1 MLAGDEAFVL
11 PKVVAGLAEL
21 DVEVA
26 LAISAA
32 DQAKLGTLPGNVRLA
47 TNVPLHLFMPTC
59 DAIVNQGGTSSLLT
73 AACHGLPQV
82 LIPQTADNPFN
93 AANFAAGGASVTLD
107 PADAGPAEIAA
118 AVTRVLTEESPR
130 AAAGKLR
137 AEIES
142 AATPAEIVRTLEDLA

>member
-82 LIPQTADNPFN
+82 LIRRPPTTRSTPPTSRPVAR
-93 AANFAAGGASVTLD
+93 ASRS
-107 PADAGPAEIAA
+107 
-118 AVTRVLTEESPR
+118 TRP
-130 AAAGKLR
+130 
-137 AEIES
+137 
-142 AATPAEIVRTLEDLA
+142 TPDRRRSRRR